1 MVNISCGMDVY
12 HAANVHAVPTI
23 FEPHNYNAAFAK
35 KVKENTNLLVCLVG
49 AVMNPEEANEL
60 IEKGYTD
67 CCMFGRSLIADPYWP
82 KKIMNGHEEDIV
94 PCIRCMH
101 CYHIATDHW
110 NVQCSVNPR
119 FRREDR
125 MALTQPI
132 KTTKKHVV
140 IVGGGVSGMV
150 AALSASDQGHHVTLL
165 EKEDHLGG
173 LLKWASEGPFKEDL
187 RAYQKY
193 LTHQI
198 EKSSID
204 VRLNTKADKKMLEV
218 LKPDRLI
225 VAVGSASAN
234 LHIKGAEKM
243 MDSLTA
249 IESKAKVG
257 HKAVII
263 GGGSIGCELGLELSL
278 EGHDVTIVE
287 MADDIALNG
296 NMLYRIAL
304 KQHMGK
310 QDNLHV
316 VTQAC
321 CKEIEEDQV
330 IVEINGKEEKIGF
343 DTIINAAGRKALKEE
358 AMSLY
363 GVCKDTVM
371 VGDCERVGSV
381 IDAVNIAYFVGK
393 SL

>member
-1 MVNISCGMDVY
+1 MIRS
-12 HAANVHAVPTI
+12 I
-23 FEPHNYNAAFAK
+23 FTP
-35 KVKENTNLLVCLVG
+35 VITLIIMTPITLLVTGPIGYHLGVYVAEFITGIYSIAGVFGPFILGLLRSPLTVLGLHYSIGPIQVTEIASVG
-49 AVMNPEEANEL
+49 FSVLLPTALCSNIAQAGATMGIAILSKNKEE
-60 IEKGYTD
+60 K
-67 CCMFGRSLIADPYWP
+67 
-82 KKIMNGHEEDIV
+82 
-94 PCIRCMH
+94 
-101 CYHIATDHW
+101 
-110 NVQCSVNPR
+110 
-119 FRREDR
+119 
-125 MALTQPI
+125 
-132 KTTKKHVV
+132 
-140 IVGGGVSGMV
+140 VG
-150 AALSASDQGHHVTLL
+150 ALSASVTALCGIT
-165 EKEDHLGG
+165 EPAMFG
-173 LLKWASEGPFKEDL
+173 
-187 RAYQKY
+187 Y
-193 LTHQI
+193 T
-198 EKSSID
+198 
-204 VRLNTKADKKMLEV
+204 
-218 LKPDRLI
+218 
-225 VAVGSASAN
+225 
-234 LHIKGAEKM
+234 
-243 MDSLTA
+243 LTA

-304 KQHMGK
+304 KQHMDK

>member
-1 MVNISCGMDVY
+1 
-12 HAANVHAVPTI
+12 
-23 FEPHNYNAAFAK
+23 
-35 KVKENTNLLVCLVG
+35 
-49 AVMNPEEANEL
+49 
-60 IEKGYTD
+60 
-67 CCMFGRSLIADPYWP
+67 
-82 KKIMNGHEEDIV
+82 
-94 PCIRCMH
+94 
-101 CYHIATDHW
+101 
-110 NVQCSVNPR
+110 
-119 FRREDR
+119 
-125 MALTQPI
+125 
-132 KTTKKHVV
+132 
-140 IVGGGVSGMV
+140 
-150 AALSASDQGHHVTLL
+150 
-165 EKEDHLGG
+165 
-173 LLKWASEGPFKEDL
+173 
-187 RAYQKY
+187 
-193 LTHQI
+193 
-198 EKSSID
+198 
-204 VRLNTKADKKMLEV
+204 
-218 LKPDRLI
+218 
-225 VAVGSASAN
+225 
-234 LHIKGAEKM
+234 M

-278 EGHDVTIVE
+278 EGHDVIIVE

-304 KQHMGK
+304 KQHMDK

-321 CKEIEEDQV
+321 CKEIEEDHV